1 MAQLANQQISKK
13 HCAAGIT
20 LYNSVA
26 EQLQKTIDSLKGQV
40 EHFFIVDNTPGR
52 NLTEQ
57 FAKQPDITYIPNE
70 ENRGI
75 AAALNQIMQAA
86 SNAGYAWVLTMD
98 QDSVFPKNGVGVL
111 TQKLAELSPNTAAI
125 CPVFLNRSN
134 NDIVG
139 TEAYVKECITSG
151 AFTSVEAWHK
161 VGGYNE
167 WYFIDLVDFEFCAR
181 LRATGY
187 KIYQT
192 ESVQLSHQL
201 GSPKET
207 HFLGLTFSSFNYPA
221 FRYYYQTRN
230 YLVFEQTYQTPTT
243 NPSPTLLIKRIL
255 LVDDNKPEKLHA
267 VLRGIRDARHHLKK
281 PLR

>member
-1 MAQLANQQISKK
+1 MAQLANQISKE

-26 EQLQKTIDSLKGQV
+26 EQLLETIDSLKHQV
-40 EHFFIVDNTPGR
+40 EHIFIVDNTPDR
-52 NLTEQ
+52 NLSGQ
-57 FAKQPDITYIPNE
+57 FTNQPAITYIPNK

-86 SNAGYAWVLTMD
+86 NNAGYAWVLTMD
-98 QDSVFPKNGVGVL
+98 QDSMFPNGGVSAL
-111 TQKLAELSPNTAAI
+111 SQKLTVLSPNTAAI

-134 NDIVG
+134 NEIVG
-139 TEAYVKECITSG
+139 TEGYVEECITSG
-151 AFTSVEAWHK
+151 ALTSTEAWSK

-181 LRATGY
+181 LRANGY

-201 GSPKET
+201 GFPKVT
-207 HFLGLTFSSFNYPA
+207 HFLGRTFSSFNYPA

-243 NPSPTLLIKRIL
+243 NPSPALLIQRIL
-255 LVDDNKPEKLHA
+255 LVDDNKIEKLGA
-267 VLRGIRDARHHLKK
+267 VLRGIRDARHYLKK
-281 PLR
+281 SSK